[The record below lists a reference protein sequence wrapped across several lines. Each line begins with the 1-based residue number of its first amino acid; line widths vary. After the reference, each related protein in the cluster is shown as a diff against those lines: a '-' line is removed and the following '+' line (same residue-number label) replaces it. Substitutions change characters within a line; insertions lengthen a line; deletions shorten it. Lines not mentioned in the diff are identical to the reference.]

1 MALLVLLML
10 ALLGTTVARTSL
22 LQMQMAGNDEH
33 RSRARQQAM
42 AAVDSALAAGKGL
55 DLSLPVGYR
64 ACSAQVPEQ
73 LVCDA
78 TDLELPGGLQPE
90 SARLGVSVERVAPAA
105 ARMPRLGE
113 AGASSTVFYR
123 VAKYEVR
130 GFYDGADLD
139 LGRAEVT
146 QGVLVR
152 MAQ

>member
-1 MALLVLLML
+1 
-10 ALLGTTVARTSL
+10 
-22 LQMQMAGNDEH
+22 MQMAGNDEH
-33 RSRARQQAM
+33 RSSARQQAM

-105 ARMPRLGE
+105 ARMPRLGRQVPAALSFTGWQSTKCVVFMMVPTSIW
-113 AGASSTVFYR
+113 AGRRSP
-123 VAKYEVR
+123 
-130 GFYDGADLD
+130 
-139 LGRAEVT
+139 RACW
-146 QGVLVR
+146 
-152 MAQ
+152 